1 MRRLLAVSLIA
12 VSVLTAMPVR
22 AALPACVS
30 ESEKQAMII
39 RSFQS
44 YLMVAAVACNQAQA
58 YNTFI
63 RKNQRVIS
71 GEGNTLK
78 AYFNRV
84 YGPGE
89 KPLNDFITA
98 LANAWSQIHMRDMNT
113 YCRGTWE
120 TMWKLDTGKIQLIDQ
135 SRLTASQPAV
145 AAEMCSG
152 AIVSTPARQAA
163 VAR

>member
-1 MRRLLAVSLIA
+1 MRRILTASLIA
-12 VSVLTAMPVR
+12 LTVLTAVPVR

-30 ESEKQAMII
+30 ETEKQAMIV

-63 RKNQRVIS
+63 SKNQRMIS
-71 GEGNTLK
+71 GEGTALK
-78 AYFNRV
+78 AYFRRV

-98 LANAWSQIHMRDMNT
+98 LANAWSQIHMNDMGT

-120 TMWKLDTGKIQLIDQ
+120 TMWKLDTGKIQMIEQ
-135 SRLTASQPAV
+135 ARLTASQPAV

-152 AIVSTPARQAA
+152 AIVKAF
-163 VAR
+163 